1 MASINT
7 RNKNRDADLRSP
19 NFFDAQQYPVI
30 TFKSTKVE
38 RAGDNYKVTGDFTM
52 HGVTR
57 PVVFDVEYGG
67 TIKDPY
73 GLLRVG
79 VNGHTKINRKD
90 WGLTYN
96 ALLETG
102 GAVVGDEVKI
112 EFELEAVTQPVP
124 TQA

>member
-1 MASINT
+1 
-7 RNKNRDADLRSP
+7 
-19 NFFDAQQYPVI
+19 
-30 TFKSTKVE
+30 
-38 RAGDNYKVTGDFTM
+38 M

-67 TIKDPY
+67 IVKDPY

-79 VNGHTKINRKD
+79 FNGHTKINRKD
-90 WGLTYN
+90 WGLTYG

-102 GAVVGDEVKI
+102 GAIVGDEIKI
-112 EFELEAVTQPVP
+112 EFELESVKPAVP